1 MMSIAQVRSA
11 GSAGNYYTDKDNY
24 YVLGSMGERWAG
36 RGAEQLGLQG
46 SVDKDVFT
54 RLLEGKLPDGADLSR
69 MQDGSNKHRPG
80 YDLTFSAP
88 KSVSVMAM
96 LGGDKRLIDA
106 HNQAVD
112 FAVRQVEA
120 LASTRVMT
128 DGQSETVLT
137 GNLVMALFNHDTS
150 RDQEPQLHTHAVV
163 ANVTQHNGEWKTLSS
178 DKVGKTGFIE
188 NVYAN
193 QIAFGRLYREKLKEQ
208 VEALGY
214 ETEVVGKH
222 GMWEM
227 PGVPV
232 EAFSGRSQAIR
243 EAVGED
249 ASLKSRDVAALDTRK
264 SKQHVDPEV
273 RMAEWMQTLKE
284 TGFDIRA
291 YRDAA
296 DQRAETRTQTPGP
309 ASQDG
314 PDVQQ
319 AVTQAIAGLSER
331 KVQFTYTD
339 VLARTVGILPPENGV
354 IERARAGIDE
364 AISRE
369 QLIPLDRE
377 KGLFTSGIHV
387 LDELSVRALSRDI
400 MKQNRVTV
408 HPEKSVPRTAGYSDA
423 VSVLAQDRPSLAIV
437 SGQGGAAGQR
447 ERVAE
452 LVMMAREQGRE
463 VQIIAADR
471 RSQMN
476 LKQDERLSGEL
487 ITGRRQL
494 QEGMAFTPGNTVIV
508 DQGEKLSLKETL
520 TLLDGAAR
528 HNVQVLITDSGQ
540 RTGTGSAL
548 MAMKDA
554 GVNTYRWQG
563 GEQRPATIISE
574 PDRNVRYARLA
585 GDFAASVK
593 AGEESVAQVS
603 GVREQAIL
611 TQAIAGLSERKV
623 QFTYTDVLA
632 RTVGI
637 LPPEN
642 GVIERARAGIDEA
655 ISREQLIPLDREKG
669 LFTSG
674 IHVLDELSVRALS
687 RDIMKQNRVTVHP
700 EKSVPRTA
708 GYSDAVS
715 VLAQDRPSLAI
726 VSGQGGA
733 AGQRERVAELV
744 MMAREQ
750 GREVQIIA
758 ADRRSQMNLKQDER
772 LSGELITGRRQLQ
785 EGMAFTPGNT
795 VIVDQGEKLSLK
807 ETLTLLDGAARHN
820 VQVLITD
827 SGQRTGT
834 GSALMA
840 MKDAGVNTYRW
851 QGGEQRPATIISE
864 PDRNVRYARLAGD
877 FAASVKAGEES
888 VAQVSGVREQAILTQ
903 AIRSE
908 LKTQGVLG
916 RPEVTM
922 TALSPVWL
930 DSRSRYLRDMYRP
943 GMVMEQWNPE
953 TRSHD
958 RYVIDR
964 VTAQSNSL
972 TLRDAQDETQVV
984 RISSL
989 DSSWSLFRPE
999 KMPVADGER
1008 LRVTG
1013 KIPGLR
1019 VSGGDRLQVASVSE
1033 DAMTVVVPGRA
1044 EPASLPVSDSP
1055 FMALKLE
1062 NGWVE
1067 TPGHSVSD
1075 SAKVFASVTQ
1085 MAMDNA
1091 TLNGLARSGRDVR
1104 LYSSLDETRTAEKLA
1119 RHPSFTVV
1127 SEQIK
1132 ARAGETLL
1140 ETAISLQKTGL
1151 HTPAQQAIHL
1161 ALPVVES
1168 KNLAFSMVDLL
1179 TEAKSFAAEGTSFTE
1194 LGGEINAQIK
1204 RGDLLYVDVAKGYGT
1219 GLLVSRASYEAEK
1232 SILRHILEGKEA
1244 VTPLMERVPGELME
1258 KLTSGQ
1264 RAATRMILETSDRFT
1279 VVQGYAGV
1287 GKTTQFRA
1295 VMSAVNMLPES
1306 ERPRV
1311 VGLGPTHRA
1320 VGEMRSAGVDA
1331 QTLASFLHDTQL
1343 LQRSGETPNFSN
1355 TLFLLDESS
1364 MVGNTDMARAYA
1376 LIAAGGGR
1384 AVASGDTDQ
1393 LQAIAPGQPFRL
1405 QQTRSAADVVIMKE
1419 IVRQTPELREA
1430 VYSLINRDVE
1440 RALSGLESVKP
1451 SQVPRQEGAWA
1462 PEHSVTEFSH
1472 SQEAKLAEA
1481 QQKAMLKGEAF
1492 PDIPMTLYEAIVR
1505 DYTGRTPEAR
1515 EQTLIVT
1522 HLNEDRRVL
1531 NSMIHDA
1538 REKAGELGKEQVMV
1552 PVLNTANIRDGELR
1566 RLSTWENNPDALAL
1580 VDSVYHR
1587 IAGIS
1592 KDDGL
1597 ITLEDAEG
1605 NTRLISPR
1613 EAVAEGVTLYTPD
1626 TIRVGTGD
1634 RMRFTKSDRERG
1646 YVANSVWTVTAV
1658 SGDSVTLSDGQQTR
1672 VIRPGQERAEQ
1683 HIDLAYAI
1691 TAHGAQGAS
1700 ETFAIA
1706 LEGTE
1711 GNRKLMA
1718 GFESAYV
1725 ALSRMKQHVQ
1735 VYTDNRQ
1742 GWTDAINNAVQK
1754 GTAHDVL
1761 EPKSDREVMNAE
1773 RLFSTARELR
1783 DVVAGRAVL
1792 RQAGLAGGDSPARF
1806 IAPGRKYPQPYVAL
1820 PAFDRNGKSAGIW
1833 LNPLTTDDGNG
1844 LRGFSGEG
1852 RVKGSGDAQFV
1863 ALQGSRN
1870 GESLLADNM
1879 QDGVRIARDN
1889 PDSGVVVRI
1898 AGEGRPWNPRTIT
1911 GGRVWGDI
1919 PDNSVQPGAGNGE
1932 PVTAEVLAQRQAEE
1946 AIRRETERR
1955 ADEIVR
1961 KMAENKPDLPDGK
1974 TEQAVRDIAGLERDR
1989 SAISEREAALP
2000 ESVLREPQ
2008 RVREAVREVARE
2020 NLLQERLQQMERDMV
2035 RDLQKEKTLGGD

>member
-54 RLLEGKLPDGADLSR
+54 RLLEGRLPDGADLSR

-88 KSVSVMAM
+88 KSVSMMAM

-232 EAFSGRSQAIR
+232 EAFSGRSQTIR
-243 EAVGED
+243 ETVGED

-264 SKQHVDPEV
+264 SKQHVDPEIK
-273 RMAEWMQTLKE
+273 MTEWMQTLKE

-296 DQRAETRTQTPGP
+296 EQRAYTRTQTPGP

-339 VLARTVGILPPENGV
+339 VLARTVGILPPEAGV

-377 KGLFTSGIHV
+377 KGMFTSGIHV

-452 LVMMAREQGRE
+452 LAMMAREQGRE

-494 QEGMAFTPGNTVIV
+494 QEGMAFTPGSTVIV

-548 MAMKDA
+548 MAMKYA

-574 PDRNVRYARLA
+574 PDRNVRYDRL
-585 GDFAASVK
+585 
-593 AGEESVAQVS
+593 
-603 GVREQAIL
+603 
-611 TQAIAGLSERKV
+611 
-623 QFTYTDVLA
+623 
-632 RTVGI
+632 
-637 LPPEN
+637 
-642 GVIERARAGIDEA
+642 
-655 ISREQLIPLDREKG
+655 
-669 LFTSG
+669 
-674 IHVLDELSVRALS
+674 
-687 RDIMKQNRVTVHP
+687 
-700 EKSVPRTA
+700 
-708 GYSDAVS
+708 
-715 VLAQDRPSLAI
+715 
-726 VSGQGGA
+726 
-733 AGQRERVAELV
+733 
-744 MMAREQ
+744 
-750 GREVQIIA
+750 
-758 ADRRSQMNLKQDER
+758 
-772 LSGELITGRRQLQ
+772 
-785 EGMAFTPGNT
+785 
-795 VIVDQGEKLSLK
+795 
-807 ETLTLLDGAARHN
+807 
-820 VQVLITD
+820 
-827 SGQRTGT
+827 
-834 GSALMA
+834 
-840 MKDAGVNTYRW
+840 
-851 QGGEQRPATIISE
+851 
-864 PDRNVRYARLAGD
+864 
-877 FAASVKAGEES
+877 AGEES

-916 RPEVTM
+916 HPEVTM

-964 VTAQSNSL
+964 VTAQSHSL
-972 TLRDAQDETQVV
+972 TLRDAQGETQVV

-1044 EPASLPVSDSP
+1044 EPATLPVADSP
-1055 FMALKLE
+1055 FTALKLE

-1075 SAKVFASVTQ
+1075 SATVFASVTQ

-1132 ARAGETLL
+1132 ARAGETSL

-1161 ALPVVES
+1161 ALPVLES

-1179 TEAKSFAAEGTSFTE
+1179 TEAKSFAAEGTGFTE

-1258 KLTSGQ
+1258 TLTSGQ

-1343 LQRSGETPNFSN
+1343 QQRSGETPDFSN

-1405 QQTRSAADVVIMKE
+1405 QQTRSAADVAIMKE

-1440 RALSGLESVKP
+1440 KALSGLESVKP
-1451 SQVPRQEGAWA
+1451 SQVPRLEGAWA

-1626 TIRVGTGD
+1626 KIRVGTGD

-1761 EPKSDREVMNAE
+1761 EPKPDREVMNAQ

-1783 DVVAGRAVL
+1783 DVAAGRAVL

-1820 PAFDRNGKSAGIW
+1820 PAFDRNGRSAGIW

-1852 RVKGSGDAQFV
+1852 R
-1863 ALQGSRN
+1863 
-1870 GESLLADNM
+1870 
-1879 QDGVRIARDN
+1879 
-1889 PDSGVVVRI
+1889 
-1898 AGEGRPWNPRTIT
+1898 PWNPGAIT

-1974 TEQAVRDIAGLERDR
+1974 TELAVRDIAGQERDR
-1989 SAISEREAALP
+1989 TATSERETALP
-2000 ESVLREPQ
+2000 ESVLRESQ
-2008 RVREAVREVARE
+2008 REREAVREVARE
-2020 NLLQERLQQMERDMV
+2020 NLLQRLLQQMERDMV

>member
-1 MMSIAQVRSA
+1 M
-11 GSAGNYYTDKDNY
+11 
-24 YVLGSMGERWAG
+24 
-36 RGAEQLGLQG
+36 
-46 SVDKDVFT
+46 
-54 RLLEGKLPDGADLSR
+54 
-69 MQDGSNKHRPG
+69 
-80 YDLTFSAP
+80 
-88 KSVSVMAM
+88 
-96 LGGDKRLIDA
+96 
-106 HNQAVD
+106 
-112 FAVRQVEA
+112 
-120 LASTRVMT
+120 
-128 DGQSETVLT
+128 
-137 GNLVMALFNHDTS
+137 
-150 RDQEPQLHTHAVV
+150 
-163 ANVTQHNGEWKTLSS
+163 
-178 DKVGKTGFIE
+178 
-188 NVYAN
+188 
-193 QIAFGRLYREKLKEQ
+193 
-208 VEALGY
+208 
-214 ETEVVGKH
+214 
-222 GMWEM
+222 
-227 PGVPV
+227 
-232 EAFSGRSQAIR
+232 
-243 EAVGED
+243 
-249 ASLKSRDVAALDTRK
+249 
-264 SKQHVDPEV
+264 
-273 RMAEWMQTLKE
+273 
-284 TGFDIRA
+284 
-291 YRDAA
+291 
-296 DQRAETRTQTPGP
+296 
-309 ASQDG
+309 
-314 PDVQQ
+314 
-319 AVTQAIAGLSER
+319 
-331 KVQFTYTD
+331 
-339 VLARTVGILPPENGV
+339 
-354 IERARAGIDE
+354 
-364 AISRE
+364 
-369 QLIPLDRE
+369 
-377 KGLFTSGIHV
+377 

-494 QEGMAFTPGNTVIV
+494 LEGMAFPPGSTVIV

-611 TQAIAGLSERKV
+611 TE
-623 QFTYTDVLA
+623 
-632 RTVGI
+632 
-637 LPPEN
+637 
-642 GVIERARAGIDEA
+642 
-655 ISREQLIPLDREKG
+655 
-669 LFTSG
+669 
-674 IHVLDELSVRALS
+674 
-687 RDIMKQNRVTVHP
+687 
-700 EKSVPRTA
+700 
-708 GYSDAVS
+708 
-715 VLAQDRPSLAI
+715 
-726 VSGQGGA
+726 
-733 AGQRERVAELV
+733 
-744 MMAREQ
+744 
-750 GREVQIIA
+750 
-758 ADRRSQMNLKQDER
+758 
-772 LSGELITGRRQLQ
+772 
-785 EGMAFTPGNT
+785 
-795 VIVDQGEKLSLK
+795 
-807 ETLTLLDGAARHN
+807 
-820 VQVLITD
+820 
-827 SGQRTGT
+827 
-834 GSALMA
+834 
-840 MKDAGVNTYRW
+840 
-851 QGGEQRPATIISE
+851 
-864 PDRNVRYARLAGD
+864 
-877 FAASVKAGEES
+877 
-888 VAQVSGVREQAILTQ
+888 

-916 RPEVTM
+916 HPEVTM

-964 VTAQSNSL
+964 VTAQSHSL
-972 TLRDAQDETQVV
+972 TLRDAQGETQVV

-1044 EPASLPVSDSP
+1044 EPATLPVADSP
-1055 FMALKLE
+1055 FTALKLE

-1075 SAKVFASVTQ
+1075 SATVFASVTQ

-1104 LYSSLDETRTAEKLA
+1104 LYSSLDEPRTAEKLA
-1119 RHPSFTVV
+1119 R
-1127 SEQIK
+1127 
-1132 ARAGETLL
+1132 
-1140 ETAISLQKTGL
+1140 
-1151 HTPAQQAIHL
+1151 
-1161 ALPVVES
+1161 
-1168 KNLAFSMVDLL
+1168 
-1179 TEAKSFAAEGTSFTE
+1179 
-1194 LGGEINAQIK
+1194 
-1204 RGDLLYVDVAKGYGT
+1204 
-1219 GLLVSRASYEAEK
+1219 
-1232 SILRHILEGKEA
+1232 
-1244 VTPLMERVPGELME
+1244 
-1258 KLTSGQ
+1258 
-1264 RAATRMILETSDRFT
+1264 
-1279 VVQGYAGV
+1279 
-1287 GKTTQFRA
+1287 
-1295 VMSAVNMLPES
+1295 
-1306 ERPRV
+1306 
-1311 VGLGPTHRA
+1311 
-1320 VGEMRSAGVDA
+1320 
-1331 QTLASFLHDTQL
+1331 
-1343 LQRSGETPNFSN
+1343 QRSGETPDFSN

-1597 ITLEDAEG
+1597 ISEPAH
-1605 NTRLISPR
+1605 
-1613 EAVAEGVTLYTPD
+1613 
-1626 TIRVGTGD
+1626 TG
-1634 RMRFTKSDRERG
+1634 
-1646 YVANSVWTVTAV
+1646 
-1658 SGDSVTLSDGQQTR
+1658 
-1672 VIRPGQERAEQ
+1672 
-1683 HIDLAYAI
+1683 
-1691 TAHGAQGAS
+1691 
-1700 ETFAIA
+1700 
-1706 LEGTE
+1706 
-1711 GNRKLMA
+1711 
-1718 GFESAYV
+1718 
-1725 ALSRMKQHVQ
+1725 
-1735 VYTDNRQ
+1735 
-1742 GWTDAINNAVQK
+1742 
-1754 GTAHDVL
+1754 
-1761 EPKSDREVMNAE
+1761 
-1773 RLFSTARELR
+1773 
-1783 DVVAGRAVL
+1783 
-1792 RQAGLAGGDSPARF
+1792 
-1806 IAPGRKYPQPYVAL
+1806 
-1820 PAFDRNGKSAGIW
+1820 
-1833 LNPLTTDDGNG
+1833 
-1844 LRGFSGEG
+1844 
-1852 RVKGSGDAQFV
+1852 
-1863 ALQGSRN
+1863 
-1870 GESLLADNM
+1870 
-1879 QDGVRIARDN
+1879 
-1889 PDSGVVVRI
+1889 
-1898 AGEGRPWNPRTIT
+1898 
-1911 GGRVWGDI
+1911 
-1919 PDNSVQPGAGNGE
+1919 
-1932 PVTAEVLAQRQAEE
+1932 
-1946 AIRRETERR
+1946 
-1955 ADEIVR
+1955 
-1961 KMAENKPDLPDGK
+1961 
-1974 TEQAVRDIAGLERDR
+1974 
-1989 SAISEREAALP
+1989 
-2000 ESVLREPQ
+2000 
-2008 RVREAVREVARE
+2008 
-2020 NLLQERLQQMERDMV
+2020 
-2035 RDLQKEKTLGGD
+2035 

>member
-476 LKQDERLSGEL
+476 LKQDERL
-487 ITGRRQL
+487 
-494 QEGMAFTPGNTVIV
+494 
-508 DQGEKLSLKETL
+508 
-520 TLLDGAAR
+520 
-528 HNVQVLITDSGQ
+528 
-540 RTGTGSAL
+540 
-548 MAMKDA
+548 
-554 GVNTYRWQG
+554 
-563 GEQRPATIISE
+563 
-574 PDRNVRYARLA
+574 
-585 GDFAASVK
+585 
-593 AGEESVAQVS
+593 
-603 GVREQAIL
+603 
-611 TQAIAGLSERKV
+611 
-623 QFTYTDVLA
+623 
-632 RTVGI
+632 
-637 LPPEN
+637 
-642 GVIERARAGIDEA
+642 
-655 ISREQLIPLDREKG
+655 
-669 LFTSG
+669 
-674 IHVLDELSVRALS
+674 
-687 RDIMKQNRVTVHP
+687 
-700 EKSVPRTA
+700 
-708 GYSDAVS
+708 
-715 VLAQDRPSLAI
+715 
-726 VSGQGGA
+726 
-733 AGQRERVAELV
+733 
-744 MMAREQ
+744 
-750 GREVQIIA
+750 
-758 ADRRSQMNLKQDER
+758 
-772 LSGELITGRRQLQ
+772 
-785 EGMAFTPGNT
+785 
-795 VIVDQGEKLSLK
+795 
-807 ETLTLLDGAARHN
+807 
-820 VQVLITD
+820 
-827 SGQRTGT
+827 
-834 GSALMA
+834 
-840 MKDAGVNTYRW
+840 
-851 QGGEQRPATIISE
+851 
-864 PDRNVRYARLAGD
+864 
-877 FAASVKAGEES
+877 
-888 VAQVSGVREQAILTQ
+888 
-903 AIRSE
+903 
-908 LKTQGVLG
+908 
-916 RPEVTM
+916 
-922 TALSPVWL
+922 
-930 DSRSRYLRDMYRP
+930 
-943 GMVMEQWNPE
+943 
-953 TRSHD
+953 
-958 RYVIDR
+958 
-964 VTAQSNSL
+964 
-972 TLRDAQDETQVV
+972 
-984 RISSL
+984 
-989 DSSWSLFRPE
+989 
-999 KMPVADGER
+999 ADGER

-1055 FMALKLE
+1055 FTALKLE

-1140 ETAISLQKTGL
+1140 ETAISLQKAGL

-1161 ALPVVES
+1161 ALPVLES

-1179 TEAKSFAAEGTSFTE
+1179 TEAKSFAAEGTSFID

-1343 LQRSGETPNFSN
+1343 QQRSGETPDFSN

-1405 QQTRSAADVVIMKE
+1405 QQTRSAADVAIMKE

-1451 SQVPRQEGAWA
+1451 SQVPRQEGAWV

-1566 RLSTWENNPDALAL
+1566 RLSTWETHRDALAL
-1580 VDSVYHR
+1580 VDNVYHR

-1597 ITLEDAEG
+1597 ITLQDAEG

-1634 RMRFTKSDRERG
+1634 RMRFTKSDRECG

-1711 GNRKLMA
+1711 GNRKQMT

>member
-1 MMSIAQVRSA
+1 
-11 GSAGNYYTDKDNY
+11 
-24 YVLGSMGERWAG
+24 
-36 RGAEQLGLQG
+36 
-46 SVDKDVFT
+46 
-54 RLLEGKLPDGADLSR
+54 
-69 MQDGSNKHRPG
+69 
-80 YDLTFSAP
+80 
-88 KSVSVMAM
+88 
-96 LGGDKRLIDA
+96 
-106 HNQAVD
+106 
-112 FAVRQVEA
+112 
-120 LASTRVMT
+120 
-128 DGQSETVLT
+128 
-137 GNLVMALFNHDTS
+137 
-150 RDQEPQLHTHAVV
+150 
-163 ANVTQHNGEWKTLSS
+163 
-178 DKVGKTGFIE
+178 
-188 NVYAN
+188 
-193 QIAFGRLYREKLKEQ
+193 
-208 VEALGY
+208 
-214 ETEVVGKH
+214 
-222 GMWEM
+222 MWEM

-520 TLLDGAAR
+520 T
-528 HNVQVLITDSGQ
+528 
-540 RTGTGSAL
+540 
-548 MAMKDA
+548 
-554 GVNTYRWQG
+554 
-563 GEQRPATIISE
+563 
-574 PDRNVRYARLA
+574 
-585 GDFAASVK
+585 
-593 AGEESVAQVS
+593 
-603 GVREQAIL
+603 
-611 TQAIAGLSERKV
+611 
-623 QFTYTDVLA
+623 
-632 RTVGI
+632 
-637 LPPEN
+637 
-642 GVIERARAGIDEA
+642 
-655 ISREQLIPLDREKG
+655 
-669 LFTSG
+669 
-674 IHVLDELSVRALS
+674 
-687 RDIMKQNRVTVHP
+687 
-700 EKSVPRTA
+700 
-708 GYSDAVS
+708 
-715 VLAQDRPSLAI
+715 
-726 VSGQGGA
+726 
-733 AGQRERVAELV
+733 
-744 MMAREQ
+744 
-750 GREVQIIA
+750 
-758 ADRRSQMNLKQDER
+758 
-772 LSGELITGRRQLQ
+772 
-785 EGMAFTPGNT
+785 
-795 VIVDQGEKLSLK
+795 
-807 ETLTLLDGAARHN
+807 
-820 VQVLITD
+820 
-827 SGQRTGT
+827 
-834 GSALMA
+834 
-840 MKDAGVNTYRW
+840 
-851 QGGEQRPATIISE
+851 
-864 PDRNVRYARLAGD
+864 
-877 FAASVKAGEES
+877 
-888 VAQVSGVREQAILTQ
+888 
-903 AIRSE
+903 
-908 LKTQGVLG
+908 
-916 RPEVTM
+916 M

-972 TLRDAQDETQVV
+972 TLRDAQGETQVV

-1405 QQTRSAADVVIMKE
+1405 QQTRSAADVAIMKE

-1451 SQVPRQEGAWA
+1451 SQVPRQEGAWV
-1462 PEHSVTEFSH
+1462 PEHSVTQFSH

-1566 RLSTWENNPDALAL
+1566 RLSTWETHRDALAL
-1580 VDSVYHR
+1580 VDNVYHR

-1597 ITLEDAEG
+1597 ITLQDAEG

-1646 YVANSVWTVTAV
+1646 YVANSIWTVTAV

-1711 GNRKLMA
+1711 GNRKQMA

-1898 AGEGRPWNPRTIT
+1898 AGEGRPWNPGTIT